1 MFLETIFFGGDFR
14 KILPFI
20 VKGSRVDIVH
30 ASINSSILWGGCTVL
45 KLTKN
50 MRLKSSSD
58 VSEVEA
64 LKEFANWILDL
75 GDVVDGDYV
84 VQIPEDILIKSSG
97 NLVADIVE
105 STYPDLLAKMNDLCF
120 FEDRAILA
128 PTLEVV
134 EKVNDYVMMLIP
146 RDGREYLSCD
156 SVCKV
161 DADVGI
167 NQRWITTEFLNDIKC
182 LRIPNHKFHL
192 KRGVPV
198 MLLQNIDISSGLCN
212 GTRLIVGELGKYI
225 IGALIATGPRAS
237 EKVYIHRM
245 NLVPS
250 YANVSIV
257 FNRRQ
262 FPLCLCFAMTINK
275 SQGKTLTH
283 VGLYLPR
290 LVFSH
295 GQLYVA
301 VSQVKSRKGLKI
313 LVTGELDHA
322 CNFPVNVVYHKMFQ
336 KI

>member
-30 ASINSSILWGGCTVL
+30 ASINSSILWRGCTVL

-64 LKEFANWILDL
+64 LKEFAKWILDLGDGKL

-84 VQIPEDILIKSSG
+84 VQIPEDILIKSSR
-97 NLVADIVE
+97 NPVADIIE
-105 STYPDLLAKMNDLCF
+105 STYLDLLAKMNNLCF

-134 EKVNDYVMMLIP
+134 EKVNDYVIMLIP

-167 NQRWITTEFLNDIKC
+167 DQRWITRNDIKC

-198 MLLQNIDISSGLCN
+198 MLL
-212 GTRLIVGELGKYI
+212 
-225 IGALIATGPRAS
+225 
-237 EKVYIHRM
+237 
-245 NLVPS
+245 
-250 YANVSIV
+250 
-257 FNRRQ
+257 
-262 FPLCLCFAMTINK
+262 
-275 SQGKTLTH
+275 
-283 VGLYLPR
+283 
-290 LVFSH
+290 
-295 GQLYVA
+295 
-301 VSQVKSRKGLKI
+301 
-313 LVTGELDHA
+313 
-322 CNFPVNVVYHKMFQ
+322 
-336 KI
+336 